1 MNNTLAN
8 ISDRKIAVREYKN
21 KKGELTRTA
30 TTDKRLSF
38 KEFGQEFNLEIGGA
52 EHRAQFSRYCQ
63 SRNAEAV
70 AFVEKA
76 RNSGLSLSNSVES
89 VDKDGKLVAVRIAF
103 TKAKTTKEKVPTLT
117 EGQKLKALSSMS
129 EAELLAEIAKRKEP
143 KAIDSKS

>member
-1 MNNTLAN
+1 MDNTLAN

-52 EHRAQFSRYCQ
+52 KHRAEFSRYCQ

-89 VDKDGKLVAVRIAF
+89 VDKDGNLVGVRIAF
-103 TKAKTTKEKVPTLT
+103 SKAKTPKAKAPKVKQEDILST
-117 EGQKLKALSSMS
+117 LSSLPK
-129 EAELLAEIAKRKEP
+129 AELEALLAKLN
-143 KAIDSKS
+143 S

>member
-1 MNNTLAN
+1 MNNTLAQVT
-8 ISDRKIAVREYKN
+8 DRKIAVREYKN
-21 KKGELTRTA
+21 KKGELSRTA

-38 KEFGQEFNLEIGGA
+38 KEFGQELGLEIGG
-52 EHRAQFSRYCQ
+52 EKHRAEFSRYCQ
-63 SRNAEAV
+63 ARNAEAV

-129 EAELLAEIAKRKEP
+129 EAELLAEIAKRKQP
-143 KAIDSKS
+143 KAIDIKS